1 MRSIAIDLERW
12 TKKGLLRI
20 HSSRPTLQG
29 LEQHLVQ
36 MYEAVRQFQP
46 SLVVVDP
53 ISNLTMHTDDA
64 GLKPMLMRLIDFMK
78 KSDITGVYTNL
89 VGNEGA
95 TLAET
100 QLGVSS
106 LMDVWLM
113 LSNVAVEGERTRALQ
128 IIKSRGMP
136 HSNLVREFV
145 FSDRGVEIVDVFL
158 DAGRP
163 LTGRRRVGAQAANA
177 ARRPPSAQ
185 VARRRKA

>member
-1 MRSIAIDLERW
+1 
-12 TKKGLLRI
+12 
-20 HSSRPTLQG
+20 
-29 LEQHLVQ
+29 
-36 MYEAVRQFQP
+36 MYDAVREFEP

-53 ISNLTMHTDDA
+53 ISNLTLHADDA

-78 KSDITGVYTNL
+78 KAEVTAVYTNL
-89 VGNEGA
+89 VGDEGA
-95 TLAET
+95 AFAET

-128 IIKSRGMP
+128 IVKSRGMP

-145 FSDRGVEIVDVFL
+145 FSGRGIEIVDVFL
-158 DAGRP
+158 DEGRP

-177 ARRPPSAQ
+177 ARRPPTR
-185 VARRRKA
+185 VAPRRNA